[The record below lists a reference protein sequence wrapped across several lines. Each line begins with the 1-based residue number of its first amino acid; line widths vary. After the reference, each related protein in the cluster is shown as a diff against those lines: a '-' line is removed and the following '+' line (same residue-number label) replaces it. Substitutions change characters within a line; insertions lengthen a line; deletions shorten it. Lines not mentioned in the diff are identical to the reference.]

1 MRAAHAIFEALFG
14 ARLPI
19 TRGTIEITG
28 VSRPVTIR
36 RDRWGIPY
44 IEAETDDDAWY
55 GFGFAEGQD
64 RAFQLEAVLRTVRGT
79 LAALVGREMLSMDRL
94 SRRIGFRRIGE
105 AQLARMDEAQ
115 QRQIAAFARGVTDG
129 AR

>member
-1 MRAAHAIFEALFG
+1 MRTAHAIFEALLG

-19 TRGTIEITG
+19 TRGTIDLAG
-28 VSRPVTIR
+28 VARPLTIR
-36 RDRWGIPY
+36 RDRWGAPY
-44 IEAETDDDAWY
+44 VEAATDDDAWY
-55 GFGFAEGQD
+55 GFGFAQGQD

-115 QRQIAAFARGVTDG
+115 QHQI
-129 AR
+129 